1 LARGDLTRPTDPT
14 IKRLFARSGNRCA
27 FPKCTV
33 EIVQGDTLVGEI
45 CHIKAARPRG
55 PRYDP
60 HQTAAERHGYDNL
73 ILLCG
78 THHTVIDDDEEAYTI
93 ERLIKMKTDHE
104 RTATPIPDD
113 RTASGTQLLIDQ
125 SVSVAHQSGGIAAH
139 TINIYAGQPSA
150 PSAVATTA
158 QPQPFPRAQPKDGPA
173 RFRAPGD
180 SIGIRDDPFFVS
192 IGNQNSIFLASGSA
206 MWLRLMPQ
214 LDPGKMWT
222 IYDLRTVLGHGLA
235 LQPFLWGT
243 VYGYGGLYRLRA
255 EEGIGSCALLSP
267 EARETGSVAF
277 AFQTGEV
284 WAIDTWLL
292 AAAPADLLMVD
303 IERLF
308 TQRLQEYAAFLTHLG
323 AQPPYHWI
331 AGVTGIKER
340 RMQTPP
346 PPGQMRVPGWPGA
359 QCLSET
365 VQKEGEYDGQQAA
378 NSVLIPFFKAIF
390 DACGVPRPDY
400 LST

>member
-1 LARGDLTRPTDPT
+1 MAKSELTRPSDTT

-27 FPKCTV
+27 FPKCAV

-45 CHIKAARPRG
+45 CHIKAARPGG

-60 HQTAAERHGYDNL
+60 NQSAAGRHGYDNL

-78 THHTVIDDDEEAYTI
+78 THHTVIDDDEEAYTVD
-93 ERLIKMKTDHE
+93 RLIKMKTDHE
-104 RTATPIPDD
+104 QSATPIPDD
-113 RTASGTQLLIDQ
+113 RTTSGTQLLIDQ
-125 SVSVAHQSGGIAAH
+125 SVSAINQSGGIAAR
-139 TINIYAGQPSA
+139 TVNIYAGQPSE
-150 PSAVATTA
+150 PSAQPSTPQPVPFPGA
-158 QPQPFPRAQPKDGPA
+158 QPMDGPA

-180 SIGIRDDPFFVS
+180 SIGIRDDPFFLGNRNSS
-192 IGNQNSIFLASGSA
+192 ISLATGPA
-206 MWLRLMPQ
+206 VWLRLMPP
-214 LDPGKMWT
+214 LDPGKRWT
-222 IYDLRTVLGHGLA
+222 SYDLKAVLGHGLA
-235 LQPFLWGT
+235 LQPFLWGS

-255 EEGIGSCALLSP
+255 EDGVGSCALLSP

-284 WAIDTWLL
+284 WAIDTCLL
-292 AAAPADLLMVD
+292 AAAPSDLLMVD

-323 AQPPYHWI
+323 LQPPYHWI
-331 AGVTGIKER
+331 AGVTGIKDR
-340 RMQTPP
+340 RMQTLP
-346 PPGQMRVPGWPGA
+346 PPGQMRVPGWLGA

-365 VQKEGEYDGQQAA
+365 VQKEGEYDGQRAPS
-378 NSVLIPFFKAIF
+378 SVLIPFFKAIF

-400 LST
+400 LPT